1 MEATLTPTT
10 CAECGREKKL
20 ISRGLCSAC
29 YSRLNR
35 MGNLR
40 IQTKY
45 DRLAEHP
52 EWAAAKIQRICAVA
66 PWTPADAIAEQVGVS
81 VSYVYRQI
89 KKYQIHW
96 EGEVYEMG
104 GEPILTARWRTIR
117 PMETEGA

>member
-1 MEATLTPTT
+1 MEAISTATI
-10 CAECGREKKL
+10 CGECGGEKEL

-35 MGNLR
+35 TGNLR
-40 IQTKY
+40 KLNKA

-52 EWAAAKIQRICAVA
+52 EWAAAKIQKILAVA

-96 EGEVYEMG
+96 EGAIHEMN
-104 GEPILTARWRTIR
+104 GELILTAWWKDDDL
-117 PMETEGA
+117 ETERL